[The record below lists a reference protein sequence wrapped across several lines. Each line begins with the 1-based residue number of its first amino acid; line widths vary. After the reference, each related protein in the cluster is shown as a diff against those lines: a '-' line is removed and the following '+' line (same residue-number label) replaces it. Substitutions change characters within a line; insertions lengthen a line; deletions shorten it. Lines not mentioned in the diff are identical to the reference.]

1 MGRSKR
7 ILAIAT
13 AALLGACA
21 TADQYRDACRYTS
34 ADPAEID
41 DCANKRAEEANTQ
54 TGVLVVLGVVAVGA
68 IAAAAASSGGSS
80 NNNNEMFLRCLPLG
94 CPPMT
99 PR

>member
-7 ILAIAT
+7 LLALAT

-21 TADQYRDACRYTS
+21 TADQYRDACRYTAS
-34 ADPAEID
+34 DPAEID

-54 TGVLVVLGVVAVGA
+54 TGFLVVLGVVAVAA
-68 IAAAAASSGGSS
+68 IAAAASSSGGSS
-80 NNNNEMFLRCLPLG
+80 DKNTDWRCFPLG

>member
-1 MGRSKR
+1 MGRTKR
-7 ILAIAT
+7 LLALAT

-34 ADPAEID
+34 SDPAEID

-54 TGVLVVLGVVAVGA
+54 TGFLVVLGVVAVAA

-80 NNNNEMFLRCLPLG
+80 NENSDWRCFPLG